1 MDVSVTDSL
10 WIIAFGIRGAFGLL
24 NLTLGLLLPA
34 TVFALF
40 RYPAKLWLHPKVAP
54 AAALAT
60 CLVLFMLDSVINNMY
75 NPIFPLISGGLSGLC
90 LQPPESLKV
99 QSSERKPSVT
109 AKKPVL
115 KKSVP
120 KKPVPKKL
128 QPGKSKQTAGKTKNR
143 KTKTKSGR

>member
-1 MDVSVTDSL
+1 M
-10 WIIAFGIRGAFGLL
+10 IIAFGIRGAFGLL
-24 NLTLGLLLPA
+24 NLTLGLLLPP

-90 LQPPESLKV
+90 LHPPESLKV
-99 QSSERKPSVT
+99 QSSERKPSV
-109 AKKPVL
+109 AV
-115 KKSVP
+115 KKSVL

-128 QPGKSKQTAGKTKNR
+128 QQGKSKQTSGKTKNQKR
-143 KTKTKSGR
+143 RVKLHHKRSY